1 MTTLLRKVDY
11 AKTLWATWFGD
22 HNLAKADDV
31 FFMRAQFGMRADCD
45 QRFVK
50 LWRTSGKTE

>member
-1 MTTLLRKVDY
+1 MTTRLGRVDS
-11 AKTLWATWFGD
+11 AKTLWAMSFAD
-22 HNLAKADDV
+22 HKLAKPDDE